1 MLANYFFLLNIFA
14 GLFLASAQLV
24 YIVQVVKKQVTPSV
38 ITWSGWSFLVGIA
51 LVSQWIEFGWEWTL
65 VGHLF
70 SALGCTFIALF
81 ALLSKNYTI
90 YKKDW
95 IYLLL
100 GVSCILLYVISS
112 NALLTT
118 LFAILADFILGIPT
132 FIKAIKNPVT
142 EKSKGWNIAI
152 ISWILTIL
160 TCYQKELIYFL
171 FPFYCLLF
179 NMFMSY
185 FTSIR
190 RIRKMGIS

>member
-1 MLANYFFLLNIFA
+1 MLANYSFLLNIFA
-14 GLFLASAQLV
+14 GLFLSSAQLI

-95 IYLLL
+95 VYLLL

-152 ISWILTIL
+152 ISWTLTIL

-185 FTSIR
+185 FTSGR
-190 RIRKMGIS
+190 RIRKVELN

>member
-1 MLANYFFLLNIFA
+1 MLANYSFLLNIFA
-14 GLFLASAQLV
+14 GLFLASAQLI

-95 IYLLL
+95 VYLLL

-118 LFAILADFILGIPT
+118 LFAILADLILGFPT

-152 ISWILTIL
+152 ISWTLTIL

-185 FTSIR
+185 FTSDK
-190 RIRKMGIS
+190 RIRKVELS

>member
-1 MLANYFFLLNIFA
+1 MLANYSFLINIFA

-24 YIVQVVKKQVTPSV
+24 YIVQVVKKQVKPSV

-51 LVSQWIEFGWEWTL
+51 LVSQCIEFGWEWAL

-81 ALLSKNYTI
+81 AFLSNNYTI

-95 IYLLL
+95 VYLTL
-100 GVSCILLYVISS
+100 GISCILLYVISS

-132 FIKAIKNPVT
+132 FVKAIKHPST

-152 ISWILTIL
+152 ISWVLTIL

-179 NMFMSY
+179 NLFMSY
-185 FTSIR
+185 FTNAG
-190 RIRKMGIS
+190 RIRKFEIS